1 MEARSLPVRTI
12 LVTIGLVFLAQP
24 ALAQSE
30 APDDDAAQEAARF
43 ARAYA
48 ALEQNY
54 MDDVDPDQVILEGG
68 IRGMLSALD
77 PFSSFFNPDQFKM
90 LQDQARG
97 QALGFGSVLFVQPG
111 KIVVLQTAEGSPSW
125 RAGLGPGDE
134 IVSVNGT
141 RIVELDFNSLVEL
154 LQRSRSQPVTL
165 GVIHPGK
172 FVSEDIKL
180 VPAEVALPTVDRSF
194 LLASGIA
201 YVHVSGFEGKT
212 PQEVTDAL
220 TRLGNK
226 GLKGILL
233 DLRDNHGGLVDAAVA
248 AASLFLKPD
257 QVTLTVKGRIASEQV
272 QRTFQMPAH
281 FDAPLIV
288 LVNEDTASAA
298 EIFAAAIEEHDRG
311 LVVGQTTFGKGLVQ
325 SVMPLSE
332 KCGLALTTAQ
342 YFTAS
347 GRSIQRPLPGT
358 ALAEEVNSVPPAS
371 PAAPVSAMR
380 PAAFVTGTAARFH
393 TDVGRPVSAGGGIV
407 PDVPIPD
414 RELDPWVTFV
424 NQRGF
429 FSSYASEYLTLHG
442 KVTESF
448 EPDSK
453 ILGDF
458 KDFLSRQGIR
468 TPEEYWSRDE
478 DYLRLR
484 IRAELL
490 NLVFGLAAGDEVE
503 VKGDPQVERALFL
516 FDKIPFLL
524 KAPGLKT
531 GTASVE
537 IAK

>member
-1 MEARSLPVRTI
+1 LESRSLPVRTI

-248 AASLFLKPD
+248 TTSLFLKPY
-257 QVTLTVKGRIASEQV
+257 QVTLTVKGRIAPEQV

-358 ALAEEVNSVPPAS
+358 ALTAEVNSVSAAS

-537 IAK
+537 TAK

>member
-1 MEARSLPVRTI
+1 M
-12 LVTIGLVFLAQP
+12 
-24 ALAQSE
+24 
-30 APDDDAAQEAARF
+30 
-43 ARAYA
+43 
-48 ALEQNY
+48 
-54 MDDVDPDQVILEGG
+54 
-68 IRGMLSALD
+68 
-77 PFSSFFNPDQFKM
+77 
-90 LQDQARG
+90 
-97 QALGFGSVLFVQPG
+97 
-111 KIVVLQTAEGSPSW
+111 
-125 RAGLGPGDE
+125 
-134 IVSVNGT
+134 
-141 RIVELDFNSLVEL
+141 
-154 LQRSRSQPVTL
+154 
-165 GVIHPGK
+165 
-172 FVSEDIKL
+172 
-180 VPAEVALPTVDRSF
+180 
-194 LLASGIA
+194 
-201 YVHVSGFEGKT
+201 
-212 PQEVTDAL
+212 
-220 TRLGNK
+220 
-226 GLKGILL
+226 
-233 DLRDNHGGLVDAAVA
+233 
-248 AASLFLKPD
+248 
-257 QVTLTVKGRIASEQV
+257 
-272 QRTFQMPAH
+272 
-281 FDAPLIV
+281 
-288 LVNEDTASAA
+288 
-298 EIFAAAIEEHDRG
+298 
-311 LVVGQTTFGKGLVQ
+311 
-325 SVMPLSE
+325 
-332 KCGLALTTAQ
+332 
-342 YFTAS
+342 
-347 GRSIQRPLPGT
+347 
-358 ALAEEVNSVPPAS
+358 PPAS